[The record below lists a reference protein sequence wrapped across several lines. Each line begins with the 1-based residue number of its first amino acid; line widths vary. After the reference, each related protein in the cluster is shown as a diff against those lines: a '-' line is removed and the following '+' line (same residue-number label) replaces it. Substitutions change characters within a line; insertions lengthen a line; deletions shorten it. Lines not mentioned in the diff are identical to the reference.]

1 MVRILIADD
10 HAVVRRGLKQIL
22 EEAVTGLVSG
32 ETANAEETV
41 AAVREHDW
49 DLVILDMSMPGT
61 SGLTTLRDLK
71 QLRPRLPILFLSIH
85 PEEQYAPRVLRAGAA
100 GYLTKDSA
108 PNQLVDAVRKVLSG
122 GKYVSPALAERLAQ
136 HLAVDAKNSL
146 AETLSNREIE
156 VLRKLGEGKT
166 VTSIAAELGLSVKT
180 VSTYRARIMVKLGAN
195 STAELIRYAI
205 DQRLVE

>member
-32 ETANAEETV
+32 ESANAEETV

-85 PEEQYAPRVLRAGAA
+85 PEEQYAARVLRAGAA

-108 PNQLVDAVRKVLSG
+108 PGQLVDAVRKVLGG

-146 AETLSNREIE
+146 LETLSNREIE

-180 VSTYRARIMVKLGAN
+180 VSTYRSRIMVKLGAN
-195 STAELIRYAI
+195 STAELIRYAL
-205 DQRLVE
+205 DQRLIE

>member
-41 AAVREHDW
+41 SAVREHDW

-85 PEEQYAPRVLRAGAA
+85 PEEQYAARVLRAGAA

-136 HLAVDAKNSL
+136 HLAVDTKNSL
-146 AETLSNREIE
+146 VETLSNREIE

-180 VSTYRARIMVKLGAN
+180 VSTYRSRIMVKLGAS

-205 DQRLVE
+205 DQRLIE